1 MTDSNSKDLEHVE
14 ALRQAYAAMKQ
25 EMKKERRRKIFWKC
39 ATIVTSATT
48 LYFFVF

>member
-39 ATIVTSATT
+39 TTIATFGAS
-48 LYFFVF
+48 LYLLLL